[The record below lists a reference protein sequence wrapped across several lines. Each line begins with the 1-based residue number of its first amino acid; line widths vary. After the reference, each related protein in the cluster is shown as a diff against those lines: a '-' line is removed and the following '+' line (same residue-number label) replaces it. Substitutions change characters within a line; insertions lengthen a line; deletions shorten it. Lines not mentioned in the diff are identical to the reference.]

1 MYSRISPLADGSSL
15 MLAGALAAV
24 AAAAPASPGSLT
36 APPPTA
42 LPCFTSE
49 PGAGKDLCV
58 LGLDYT
64 YYVQGF
70 GIIAER
76 ASRAG
81 AGALPCGAAGGG
93 RGEGGK
99 VEGRQRGRASGW
111 LLWGPLQIGINSH
124 RCHYSYRCRCVAC
137 RLRSSPSPT
146 TCCPCHTSMVAR
158 GTCHNRGPSTPQVH
172 ACR

>member
-1 MYSRISPLADGSSL
+1 

-64 YYVQGF
+64 YYV
-70 GIIAER
+70 
-76 ASRAG
+76 
-81 AGALPCGAAGGG
+81 
-93 RGEGGK
+93 
-99 VEGRQRGRASGW
+99 
-111 LLWGPLQIGINSH
+111 
-124 RCHYSYRCRCVAC
+124 Y
-137 RLRSSPSPT
+137 
-146 TCCPCHTSMVAR
+146 
-158 GTCHNRGPSTPQVH
+158 
-172 ACR
+172 